1 MAVDPWSIALFA
13 VYCAAC
19 GPSPLAVPVA
29 AYFVFGDHA
38 PLWKAILETFP
49 GRWAPIFFVPTVAI
63 AVYWINGL
71 LLLAIDVLWRPSALM
86 QFKIQKDQRFDMNK
100 IGKVVKVL
108 LMNQALIYVF
118 AVFVDWAMHDTPN
131 FLNPV
136 LPSHKEMT
144 LHIIGYVLVDEVLFY
159 YGHRALHH
167 KSVYRHCHK
176 MHHEFTAPNGLVAT
190 YCHPVEMVVS
200 NLIPLFGGCIPLQSH
215 GFTILCWVVFGVLGT
230 QTHHCGYHWPW
241 MFYDHQPSFHDF
253 HHQKF
258 DCNFG
263 NITWLDKL
271 HGTDKMWVEH
281 RAKEAAAAKA
291 AKAAKAD

>member
-1 MAVDPWSIALFA
+1 MQPHFS
-13 VYCAAC
+13 
-19 GPSPLAVPVA
+19 LATIPQCRT
-29 AYFVFGDHA
+29 A
-38 PLWKAILETFP
+38 P
-49 GRWAPIFFVPTVAI
+49 
-63 AVYWINGL
+63 N
-71 LLLAIDVLWRPSALM
+71 
-86 QFKIQKDQRFDMNK
+86 KDQRFDMNK

-190 YCHPVEMVVS
+190 YCHPVEMVV
-200 NLIPLFGGCIPLQSH
+200 FGWRLGALVDMLHMHTSRLVPCYRRRRQL
-215 GFTILCWVVFGVLGT
+215 TICSCVAPPRR
-230 QTHHCGYHWPW
+230 HHCGGGARGSGVPSTCCPAPCLDCKHH
-241 MFYDHQPSFHDF
+241 HQPVVCSVGRGP
-253 HHQKF
+253 
-258 DCNFG
+258 C
-263 NITWLDKL
+263 TLR
-271 HGTDKMWVEH
+271 WVCLPVTL
-281 RAKEAAAAKA
+281 
-291 AKAAKAD
+291 